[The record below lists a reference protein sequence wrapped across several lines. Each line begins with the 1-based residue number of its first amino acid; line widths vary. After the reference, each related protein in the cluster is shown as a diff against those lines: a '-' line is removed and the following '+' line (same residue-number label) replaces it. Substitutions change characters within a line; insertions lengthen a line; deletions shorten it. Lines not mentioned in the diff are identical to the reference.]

1 MSAAKGGAPKRADD
15 LDDGSTLSDDERKG
29 GGHWN
34 ARGYWVGDPDYDDQ
48 PGDDYRRSHRS
59 AAIPATSTAALDA
72 ARKACAESAEVKA
85 AEAAT
90 RDAWAAWSAAELAL
104 RTGPWPSREDAN
116 DAWDAERAAR
126 VLLERAWA
134 ARSSAYDRVIRGE
147 PNR

>member
-1 MSAAKGGAPKRADD
+1 MSAAKGGAPNMAED
-15 LDDGSTLSDDERKG
+15 LDDYRDDDVIVIPAPA
-29 GGHWN
+29 WN
-34 ARGYWVGDPDYDDQ
+34 AWAEESVESERVPRQ
-48 PGDDYRRSHRS
+48 
-59 AAIPATSTAALDA
+59 ATSSPALDA

-85 AEAAT
+85 ANAACN
-90 RDAWAAWSAAELAL
+90 DAWAAWSAAELAL